1 MAITDIFSTSLL
13 ISLAICLLLVGSVF
27 MYFNQKISEQNHKI
41 TSMFDLVSTMAEEVN
56 SVKYHVQVVAGRVG
70 IPMGMQPPQNP
81 QNPQSLQQSHQPVMN
96 GGINQ
101 FNPNSN
107 LITISEDEEDDSDD
121 DSDDD
126 ESDDEDSSDD
136 SDDDDDNDSDD
147 ENDSDDD
154 NDSDDEEENEN
165 SEDNNKQD
173 ITINEED
180 DEDLDIENLEN
191 LNFESVADLP
201 HLPSNEA
208 STLNDSDIKNLKK
221 ININISSNDNEHD
234 EEEIEFESEDVSDIN
249 IKNVEVLDYK
259 KLSLNKLRSI
269 VTEKGVVTDASKLKK
284 HELLKLLEVE

>member
-13 ISLAICLLLVGSVF
+13 ISLAISLLLVGSVF
-27 MYFNQKISEQNHKI
+27 MYFNQKIAEQNHKI

-56 SVKYHVQVVAGRVG
+56 SVKYHVQMVAGRVG
-70 IPMGMQPPQNP
+70 IPLGMQQPT
-81 QNPQSLQQSHQPVMN
+81 QQLTPTRQPFMN
-96 GGINQ
+96 GGISQ
-101 FNPNSN
+101 VNPNTNSN
-107 LITISEDEEDDSDD
+107 LITISEDEEEDDESDDDDDDDEDSEDEEEDDQSDDEDEDSEDD

-126 ESDDEDSSDD
+126 EDNERS
-136 SDDDDDNDSDD
+136 DDND
-147 ENDSDDD
+147 N
-154 NDSDDEEENEN
+154 
-165 SEDNNKQD
+165 QD
-173 ITINEED
+173 IKINEED
-180 DEDLDIENLEN
+180 SDDLDIENLEN

-201 HLPSNEA
+201 AGGA

-221 ININISSNDNEHD
+221 ININISSNDNDNENE
-234 EEEIEFESEDVSDIN
+234 EEEIESEDVSDVN

>member
-81 QNPQSLQQSHQPVMN
+81 QNPQNPQSLQQSHQPVMN

-101 FNPNSN
+101 FNTSSN
-107 LITISEDEEDDSDD
+107 LITISEDEEDDDD
-121 DSDDD
+121 DDDDDDDNSDD

-136 SDDDDDNDSDD
+136 SDDDDDD
-147 ENDSDDD
+147 DDD

-208 STLNDSDIKNLKK
+208 STLN
-221 ININISSNDNEHD
+221 EPT
-234 EEEIEFESEDVSDIN
+234 EIQVNNF
-249 IKNVEVLDYK
+249 
-259 KLSLNKLRSI
+259 
-269 VTEKGVVTDASKLKK
+269 
-284 HELLKLLEVE
+284 